1 MADIDASRIRRDELN
16 KHIQELR
23 AKMDED
29 NDIIFQKSLDLMQEH
44 LDQAA

>member
-1 MADIDASRIRRDELN
+1 MADIDANKIRRDELN

-29 NDIIFQKSLDLMQEH
+29 NDIIFQKSLDLM
-44 LDQAA
+44 

>member
-1 MADIDASRIRRDELN
+1 MADIDASKIRRDELN

>member
-1 MADIDASRIRRDELN
+1 MADIDASKMRRDELN
-16 KHIQELR
+16 KYIQELR

-29 NDIIFQKSLDLMQEH
+29 NNIIFQKSLDLMQEH